1 MHTDNVVYGM
11 NNLEDSYIHQQH
23 SGEQEASMYE
33 VPVSSKVEH
42 KGSTIRENE
51 CVLNASSSTGSNV
64 YATLGPNGEQVH
76 VYI

>member
-1 MHTDNVVYGM
+1 M
-11 NNLEDSYIHQQH
+11 NNLEDSYLHQQH

-42 KGSTIRENE
+42 KESTSGENE
-51 CVLNASSSTGSNV
+51 CMPNASSSTGSNV
-64 YATLGPNGEQVH
+64 YATLGPNGEQVP